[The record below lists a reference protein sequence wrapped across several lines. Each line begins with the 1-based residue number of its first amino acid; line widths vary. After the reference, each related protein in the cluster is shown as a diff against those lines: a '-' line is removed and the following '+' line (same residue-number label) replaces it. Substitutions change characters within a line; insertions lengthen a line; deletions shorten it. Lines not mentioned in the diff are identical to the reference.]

1 MCMDTWRWRDIAYME
16 RLALEGVSRVISVGF
31 QNGFQ
36 RGRPFC
42 PAEMNSGLAF
52 IQER

>member
-1 MCMDTWRWRDIAYME
+1 ME

-36 RGRPFC
+36 SGRPFWLDHLF
-42 PAEMNSGLAF
+42 ATWKITFGV
-52 IQER
+52 